1 MTSCGP
7 QRGKGFLS
15 SRTQVFFHVL
25 SCSSASLRTV
35 VLLPYSCFPVHCNS
49 SGLSPPWVINICREV
64 KEEESAIQHHA
75 SSQGLL
81 KVRGGPARCL
91 PGSRARPPAR
101 LPGAR
106 AGLVSLLQAGIR
118 SWQPM
123 DSLICGGKP
132 GTYVIHSRKLS
143 NIPQSTNQVRENMN

>member
-1 MTSCGP
+1 MQTEEG
-7 QRGKGFLS
+7 GKDSLRECKGTGNLFITPRHTQEEEKDS
-15 SRTQVFFHVL
+15 STTISR
-25 SCSSASLRTV
+25 SASLRTV

-101 LPGAR
+101 LPGVQHNNPIFVYTA
-106 AGLVSLLQAGIR
+106 VS
-118 SWQPM
+118 
-123 DSLICGGKP
+123 
-132 GTYVIHSRKLS
+132 
-143 NIPQSTNQVRENMN
+143 